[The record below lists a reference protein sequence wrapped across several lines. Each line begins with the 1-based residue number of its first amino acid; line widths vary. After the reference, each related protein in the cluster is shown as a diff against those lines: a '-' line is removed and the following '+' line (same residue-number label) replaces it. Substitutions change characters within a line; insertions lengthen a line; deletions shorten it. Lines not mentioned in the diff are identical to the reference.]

1 MIACRSF
8 AASRIKSH
16 ARKLEQEIDAEIQSH
31 IEMRIEDN
39 IAAGMSSGNG
49 PPRCAPPLRQPHV
62 DQRTGNRQMRSWSW
76 RVLRSIFAMS
86 CAICAARPA
95 FALTAILTLALGVGA
110 NVVVFGVLNAL
121 LLRPLNVA
129 GARQALSRSCKQP
142 GDDAD
147 QSYPDYLDYRARN
160 NTFQRHGRVPAQHAG
175 LSVGGTAEKCW
186 NYEVSG
192 NYFDMLGVQPQ
203 VGRFFHPSDEH
214 GPNSAPYIVF
224 SDAFWRARFN
234 ADPQWSAPP
243 WT

>member
-1 MIACRSF
+1 MSILRRILNLF
-8 AASRIKSH
+8 SRP
-16 ARKLEQEIDAEIQSH
+16 KLEQEIDAELRSH

-39 IAAGMSSGNG
+39 IAAGMSPGEARRDALRRFGNPTAINERVTATDANLG
-49 PPRCAPPLRQPHV
+49 LESFAFDIRYGLRQL
-62 DQRTGNRQMRSWSW
+62 RRS
-76 RVLRSIFAMS
+76 
-86 CAICAARPA
+86 PG

-129 GARQALSRSCKQP
+129 GADRLFQIVQKPQ
-142 GDDAD
+142 GYDA

-160 NTFQRHGRVPAQHAG
+160 ATFSDMAAYRLDHAG
-175 LSVGGTAEKCW
+175 MSIGGAAEKRW

-203 VGRFFHPSDEH
+203 LGRFFHASDEH
-214 GPNSAPYIVF
+214 GPNSAPYHRAQRRLLAR
-224 SDAFWRARFN
+224 AFQRRS
-234 ADPQWSAPP
+234 PSWSAPP